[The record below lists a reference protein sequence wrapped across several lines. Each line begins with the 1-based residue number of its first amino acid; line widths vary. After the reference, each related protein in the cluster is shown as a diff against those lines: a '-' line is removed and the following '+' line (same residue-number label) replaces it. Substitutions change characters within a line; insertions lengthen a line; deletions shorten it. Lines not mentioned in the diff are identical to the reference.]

1 MITPVNQRTRIGP
14 QPKDY
19 NKGPGPR
26 KMKKSTSPPQR
37 IPWEPLFHELKK
49 RGLLPAP
56 RAPKESTEA
65 GTCQYHPGAR
75 DHNLQGC
82 EEFKKEVAGLIT
94 KGLIRRRGEQPERD
108 CMTIDQ
114 LRLSPYEKTNFQ
126 ARMERIEEDF
136 EKFLVIRYATK
147 EKVVPQTA
155 SVSAVQSSEKV
166 PSVVIQVPQPFPYQD
181 SKRIPWNYGMKVIS
195 TRESKPKTKEEVVG
209 NLTSGLGGIT
219 RSGRCYTPEELEKRR
234 KEAGKAVE
242 DPTKTKATEEEA
254 ADFLR
259 IIKSSEYSIVKQL
272 SKMPSHIS
280 VLSLLLASES
290 HRKALLKVLN
300 EAYVPEDIT
309 GPSFENMVT
318 SILVTNQLTFSDDE
332 LPPEGRGHTKAL
344 YISVKTNDRIVSRVL
359 IDNGSALNVC
369 PLSTLEK
376 LDIDPTRVRVNSMVV
391 RAFDGTRR
399 EVLGEIDLP
408 VEIGPQVYDINFQ
421 VLRIDSP
428 YNLLLGRPW
437 LHTAGAVPS
446 SLHQKMKLI
455 IGNQLVTILAEEPI
469 SIYNDGEIPYI
480 DGCAPEEASFHS
492 FEFVTVIHRVA
503 AVEPR
508 LSKAGIMVAKEFVKA
523 GFQPGQGLGYANQ
536 GRTTI
541 VTLEGNKD
549 RYGLGY
555 TPTRRDRQMAYEAR
569 RQRAAAKLKGEKWP
583 ERKMAIPHIRATF
596 PASAMFQVDEDDV
609 DELALLF
616 TEDLNVN
623 AITTE
628 GDSAACTVHADQ
640 HEEIDLEDFLDEE
653 NLKGYRIDEE
663 TLDEDTWEDDNLPD
677 LLSHLMVPRG
687 LDTLEFEIF
696 CEHGDPESHLQKYRE
711 KMALHTNNEFLM
723 ISTFH
728 ESLPECAVTWFYQLK
743 NLACWGDL
751 ARAFLDRYR
760 HNIKAPPPNLITTA
774 VAEEEYAGPMVEGL
788 SIHTI
793 TGEED
798 STTTPPT
805 RHCQQGEEVKT
816 WTCVPLLQRVSSSN
830 EITRKTSN
838 DPHVSK
844 IDNKTDCSLDNIDN
858 SDEEIELPSDILEAL
873 ERQDEGSKPNIEE
886 LEIVNLANEGEE
898 PREVKI
904 GTRCAAE
911 QKEALIA
918 LLREFHE
925 IFAWS
930 YQDMPGLDTDIVVHK
945 IPLKPECKPVKQ
957 ALRRMKPEVILKI
970 KEEVEKQLKAGFLS
984 TVTYSDW
991 VANIVPVPKKDGKVR
1006 MCVDYRDL
1014 NRASPKDNFPL
1025 PHIDTLVDNTATNV
1039 VFSFMDGFSG
1049 YNQIKMAEEDKSKT
1063 AFITH
1068 WGTFVYDVMPFGLK
1082 NAGATYQRAMVTLFH
1097 DMIHHEI
1104 ERLKKYQLRLN
1115 PNKCAFGVT
1124 SGKLLGFIVSG
1135 RGIEIDPAKV
1145 QAIRS
1150 MPAPKTEK
1158 EIRSF
1163 LGRINYV
1170 ARFIAQLTA
1179 TCEPLF
1185 KLLRKDVKIK
1195 WTEDCQKA
1203 FDKIKEYLLN
1213 PPILVPP
1220 TPGRPLILYLTVQEA
1235 SMGCMLG
1242 QQDETGKKE
1251 QAIYYLSKKFTEPET
1266 RYLLVEKT
1274 CCALAWASK
1283 KLRQYMLY
1291 YTTWLVSRMDP
1302 IKYIFEKPAL
1312 TGKIARWQVL
1322 LSEFDI
1328 LFVARKAIKGQA
1340 IADYLADY
1348 PSEQLELMDSEF
1360 PDEDVMT
1367 VDEDNHG
1374 RWKLY
1379 FDGAANA
1386 VGSGIGA
1393 VLHASSAC
1401 KQLWN
1406 SVLTNWK
1413 VFGDSLLIVSQTNG
1427 EWQARDPKLIPYQR
1441 YISRLI
1447 PKFKYVTFT
1456 YTPRVHN
1463 HFADALATLASLI
1476 KLVEGDD
1483 VRPLRIETR
1492 DIPAYCVCI
1501 EECMNVEAEIDDEP
1515 WYYDIKRF
1523 IQNREYPPRAT
1534 ENEKKYVRRMA
1545 FQFFLSG
1552 EILYKRTH
1560 DATLLRCVD
1569 AEEANR
1575 LIQEMHAGLMGAH
1588 ANGPFLARKIMRA
1601 GYYWLTMERD
1611 CIRHVQ
1617 TCHKCQM
1624 YQNSKNAPPQ
1634 YLHTMASPWPFSA
1647 WGMDVIGAITPKASN
1662 GHEFILVAI
1671 DYFTKWVEACSFK
1684 NVTQVAVTRFV
1695 KNNIICRYGM
1705 PEMLITDNASNL
1717 NNRMMDQL
1725 CQQFKIQ
1732 HHNSAPYRPKMN
1744 GAVEAANKNVKKIL
1758 SKMTE
1763 TYKDW
1768 HEHLPYA
1775 LLCAYRT
1782 ERHFTRGGSK
1792 ELTTRRLDLALSKP
1806 GDLVLKKRNMALSD
1820 PRGKFA
1826 PSYEGPYVVKKAFS
1840 GGAIILADMDGE
1852 EFRSPINSDSKAR
1865 EATKIRKD
1873 VALGWK
1879 LPRGYGE
1886 NLGRGAIG
1894 KSNVE
1899 SWTWRLSAESPQGSG
1914 KGRIPLIMLL
1924 PDGTSSGTQ
1933 RIHHLVNLVERSD
1946 HRETLLIEPR
1956 SIGLKS
1962 IMHQIQLGLQNPVV
1976 TLENADLNPHDPHGS
1991 TRRRES
1997 LLTRI

>member
-1 MITPVNQRTRIGP
+1 
-14 QPKDY
+14 
-19 NKGPGPR
+19 
-26 KMKKSTSPPQR
+26 
-37 IPWEPLFHELKK
+37 
-49 RGLLPAP
+49 
-56 RAPKESTEA
+56 
-65 GTCQYHPGAR
+65 
-75 DHNLQGC
+75 
-82 EEFKKEVAGLIT
+82 
-94 KGLIRRRGEQPERD
+94 
-108 CMTIDQ
+108 
-114 LRLSPYEKTNFQ
+114 
-126 ARMERIEEDF
+126 
-136 EKFLVIRYATK
+136 
-147 EKVVPQTA
+147 
-155 SVSAVQSSEKV
+155 
-166 PSVVIQVPQPFPYQD
+166 
-181 SKRIPWNYGMKVIS
+181 
-195 TRESKPKTKEEVVG
+195 
-209 NLTSGLGGIT
+209 
-219 RSGRCYTPEELEKRR
+219 
-234 KEAGKAVE
+234 
-242 DPTKTKATEEEA
+242 
-254 ADFLR
+254 
-259 IIKSSEYSIVKQL
+259 
-272 SKMPSHIS
+272 
-280 VLSLLLASES
+280 
-290 HRKALLKVLN
+290 
-300 EAYVPEDIT
+300 
-309 GPSFENMVT
+309 
-318 SILVTNQLTFSDDE
+318 
-332 LPPEGRGHTKAL
+332 
-344 YISVKTNDRIVSRVL
+344 
-359 IDNGSALNVC
+359 
-369 PLSTLEK
+369 
-376 LDIDPTRVRVNSMVV
+376 
-391 RAFDGTRR
+391 
-399 EVLGEIDLP
+399 
-408 VEIGPQVYDINFQ
+408 
-421 VLRIDSP
+421 
-428 YNLLLGRPW
+428 
-437 LHTAGAVPS
+437 
-446 SLHQKMKLI
+446 MKLI

-549 RYGLGY
+549 S
-555 TPTRRDRQMAYEAR
+555 
-569 RQRAAAKLKGEKWP
+569 KLKGEKWP
-583 ERKMAIPHIRATF
+583 ERKMAIPHIRTTF
-596 PASAMFQVDEDDV
+596 PASAMFQVDEGDV

-628 GDSAACTVHADQ
+628 GDSAAFPVHADQ

-663 TLDEDTWEDDNLPD
+663 TLDEDTWEDDDLPD
-677 LLSHLMVPRG
+677 LLPHLMVPRG

-696 CEHGDPESHLQKYRE
+696 CEHGDPESHLRKYRE

-751 ARAFLDRYR
+751 AKAFLDRYR
-760 HNIKAPPPNLITTA
+760 HNIKAPPPSIITTTT
-774 VAEEEYAGPMVEGL
+774 AEEEDAGPMVEGL

-793 TGEED
+793 AGEED

-858 SDEEIELPSDILEAL
+858 SDEEIELPNDILEAL

-886 LEIVNLANEGEE
+886 LEIVNLAERGPRHRHSGPQDSAEARMQAREASTATDEARSHFEDQGRGGKAIEGRFPKHSNLFGLGSQYSPGAEE
-898 PREVKI
+898 R
-904 GTRCAAE
+904 T
-911 QKEALIA
+911 
-918 LLREFHE
+918 
-925 IFAWS
+925 
-930 YQDMPGLDTDIVVHK
+930 
-945 IPLKPECKPVKQ
+945 
-957 ALRRMKPEVILKI
+957 
-970 KEEVEKQLKAGFLS
+970 EKS
-984 TVTYSDW
+984 ES
-991 VANIVPVPKKDGKVR
+991 
-1006 MCVDYRDL
+1006 
-1014 NRASPKDNFPL
+1014 
-1025 PHIDTLVDNTATNV
+1025 TNV

-1063 AFITH
+1063 AFVTH

-1082 NAGATYQRAMVTLFH
+1082 NAGATYQRAMSRTAQDHLTDLRKLFQ
-1097 DMIHHEI
+1097 
-1104 ERLKKYQLRLN
+1104 RLKKYQLRLN

-1135 RGIEIDPAKV
+1135 RGIEIDPAK
-1145 QAIRS
+1145 
-1150 MPAPKTEK
+1150 
-1158 EIRSF
+1158 
-1163 LGRINYV
+1163 
-1170 ARFIAQLTA
+1170 LTA

-1291 YTTWLVSRMDP
+1291 YTTWLVSRNGPD
-1302 IKYIFEKPAL
+1302 
-1312 TGKIARWQVL
+1312 Q
-1322 LSEFDI
+1322 
-1328 LFVARKAIKGQA
+1328 AIKGQA

-1367 VDEDNHG
+1367 VEEDNQG

-1393 VLHASSAC
+1393 VLVSPKGQQTPIAVKLGFDCTNNMTELTENGRPGIPSS
-1401 KQLWN
+1401 
-1406 SVLTNWK
+1406 SH
-1413 VFGDSLLIVSQTNG
+1413 I
-1427 EWQARDPKLIPYQR
+1427 QR
-1441 YISRLI
+1441 YISRLV

-1456 YTPRVHN
+1456 YTPRAHN

-1501 EECMNVEAEIDDEP
+1501 EECMNVEAEIDEQALVLR
-1515 WYYDIKRF
+1515 Y
-1523 IQNREYPPRAT
+1523 QALHPRQRVSIHGRT
-1534 ENEKKYVRRMA
+1534 ENEKKYIRRMA

-1575 LIQEMHAGLMGAH
+1575 IDPRDARGIDGSPCQRTLPGPEDHESWLLLVDNGEGLH
-1588 ANGPFLARKIMRA
+1588 
-1601 GYYWLTMERD
+1601 
-1611 CIRHVQ
+1611 Q
-1617 TCHKCQM
+1617 T
-1624 YQNSKNAPPQ
+1624 S
-1634 YLHTMASPWPFSA
+1634 

-1671 DYFTKWVEACSFK
+1671 DYFTKWVDYFTKWVEACSFK

-1744 GAVEAANKNVKKIL
+1744 GAVEAANKNANKNVKKIL

-1775 LLCAYRT
+1775 LCAYRT
-1782 ERHFTRGGSK
+1782 SVRTSVGATPYSLVYGMEAVLPVEVEIPSLRILSQTQLEEAEWAQARYEQLNFIDEKRLAALCHGQLYQRRIERAYNKKARPRTFQ
-1792 ELTTRRLDLALSKP
+1792 P

-1852 EFRSPINSDSKAR
+1852 EFRSPINSDSVIKYH
-1865 EATKIRKD
+1865 
-1873 VALGWK
+1873 V
-1879 LPRGYGE
+1879 
-1886 NLGRGAIG
+1886 
-1894 KSNVE
+1894 
-1899 SWTWRLSAESPQGSG
+1899 
-1914 KGRIPLIMLL
+1914 
-1924 PDGTSSGTQ
+1924 
-1933 RIHHLVNLVERSD
+1933 
-1946 HRETLLIEPR
+1946 
-1956 SIGLKS
+1956 
-1962 IMHQIQLGLQNPVV
+1962 
-1976 TLENADLNPHDPHGS
+1976 
-1991 TRRRES
+1991 
-1997 LLTRI
+1997 

>member
-1 MITPVNQRTRIGP
+1 MAEEASKLRGLEARVAALETKFNFLLQFIRRWTEREEEKKKATISKRQKEIYPALSLSKAAQTLPTPRRPAFHIPRPSRTEPRQVPATANPSPTTICLADQEEDDYARQPEDAYRATAQRLQQRPDLIEGVINTIGAEKDEEVDIT
-14 QPKDY
+14 
-19 NKGPGPR
+19 
-26 KMKKSTSPPQR
+26 STR

-136 EKFLVIRYATK
+136 EKFS
-147 EKVVPQTA
+147 

-181 SKRIPWNYGMKVIS
+181 SKKIPWNYGMKKRQVLHS
-195 TRESKPKTKEEVVG
+195 GRAREKEE
-209 NLTSGLGGIT
+209 
-219 RSGRCYTPEELEKRR
+219 RSGKGSGGSR
-234 KEAGKAVE
+234 
-242 DPTKTKATEEEA
+242 TKTKAAEEEA

-344 YISVKTNDRIVSRVL
+344 YISVKTNDRVVSRVL

-455 IGNQLVTILAEEPI
+455 IGNQLIVQSWDHGSQGIRQGGVSAWARFRL
-469 SIYNDGEIPYI
+469 
-480 DGCAPEEASFHS
+480 C
-492 FEFVTVIHRVA
+492 
-503 AVEPR
+503 EPR
-508 LSKAGIMVAKEFVKA
+508 KNHNCDPGGKQRQGMDWGIPRPEGIVRWPMKPGGKELQRSSKERN
-523 GFQPGQGLGYANQ
+523 GL
-536 GRTTI
+536 
-541 VTLEGNKD
+541 K
-549 RYGLGY
+549 
-555 TPTRRDRQMAYEAR
+555 RRI
-569 RQRAAAKLKGEKWP
+569 
-583 ERKMAIPHIRATF
+583 AIPHIRTTF
-596 PASAMFQVDEDDV
+596 PASAMFQVDEGDV

-628 GDSAACTVHADQ
+628 GDSAAFPVHADQ

-663 TLDEDTWEDDNLPD
+663 TLDEDTWEDDDLPD
-677 LLSHLMVPRG
+677 LLPHLMVPRG

-696 CEHGDPESHLQKYRE
+696 CEHGDPESHLRKYRE

-751 ARAFLDRYR
+751 AKAFLDRYR

-774 VAEEEYAGPMVEGL
+774 VAEEEDAGPMVEGL

-793 TGEED
+793 HRRRRI
-798 STTTPPT
+798 PPPHHRPAT
-805 RHCQQGEEVKT
+805 ANREKKSRRGLAYHCYS
-816 WTCVPLLQRVSSSN
+816 VSQ
-830 EITRKTSN
+830 
-838 DPHVSK
+838 VAMSK
-844 IDNKTDCSLDNIDN
+844 RL
-858 SDEEIELPSDILEAL
+858 
-873 ERQDEGSKPNIEE
+873 
-886 LEIVNLANEGEE
+886 NEGEE

-945 IPLKPECKPVKQ
+945 IPLKPECKPVKASTATDEARSHFEDQ
-957 ALRRMKPEVILKI
+957 GRGGKAIEGRFPKHSNLFGLGSQYSPGA
-970 KEEVEKQLKAGFLS
+970 EEGRK
-984 TVTYSDW
+984 T
-991 VANIVPVPKKDGKVR
+991 
-1006 MCVDYRDL
+1006 
-1014 NRASPKDNFPL
+1014 
-1025 PHIDTLVDNTATNV
+1025 TNV

-1063 AFITH
+1063 AFVTH

-1104 ERLKKYQLRLN
+1104 EVYVDDMIAKSRTAQDHLTDLRKLFQRLKKYQLRLN

-1135 RGIEIDPAKV
+1135 RGIEIDPAK
-1145 QAIRS
+1145 
-1150 MPAPKTEK
+1150 
-1158 EIRSF
+1158 
-1163 LGRINYV
+1163 
-1170 ARFIAQLTA
+1170 LTA

-1312 TGKIARWQVL
+1312 TGKIARWQ
-1322 LSEFDI
+1322 I
-1328 LFVARKAIKGQA
+1328 TR
-1340 IADYLADY
+1340 
-1348 PSEQLELMDSEF
+1348 PEQLELMDSEF
-1360 PDEDVMT
+1360 PDEDVMI
-1367 VDEDNHG
+1367 VEEDNQG

-1393 VLHASSAC
+1393 VLVSPKGQQTPIAVKLGFDCTNNMTEYEAC
-1401 KQLWN
+1401 IVGLQAALEFGAYE
-1406 SVLTNWK
+1406 LE

-1456 YTPRVHN
+1456 YTPRAHN

-1501 EECMNVEAEIDDEP
+1501 EECMNVEAEIDDKP
-1515 WYYDIKRF
+1515 C
-1523 IQNREYPPRAT
+1523 
-1534 ENEKKYVRRMA
+1534 
-1545 FQFFLSG
+1545 FFLSG

-1647 WGMDVIGAITPKASN
+1647 WGMDVIRGMFLQECHSSRGHPVCEEQHHLPLRNARNAHHRQCFQPKQPHDGSAMP
-1662 GHEFILVAI
+1662 
-1671 DYFTKWVEACSFK
+1671 
-1684 NVTQVAVTRFV
+1684 AVQD
-1695 KNNIICRYGM
+1695 
-1705 PEMLITDNASNL
+1705 PAP
-1717 NNRMMDQL
+1717 QL
-1725 CQQFKIQ
+1725 CSIPPEDERSRRSCQQ
-1732 HHNSAPYRPKMN
+1732 
-1744 GAVEAANKNVKKIL
+1744 
-1758 SKMTE
+1758 
-1763 TYKDW
+1763 
-1768 HEHLPYA
+1768 
-1775 LLCAYRT
+1775 
-1782 ERHFTRGGSK
+1782 EREEDS
-1792 ELTTRRLDLALSKP
+1792 EQDD
-1806 GDLVLKKRNMALSD
+1806 GDL
-1820 PRGKFA
+1820 
-1826 PSYEGPYVVKKAFS
+1826 
-1840 GGAIILADMDGE
+1840 
-1852 EFRSPINSDSKAR
+1852 
-1865 EATKIRKD
+1865 
-1873 VALGWK
+1873 
-1879 LPRGYGE
+1879 
-1886 NLGRGAIG
+1886 
-1894 KSNVE
+1894 
-1899 SWTWRLSAESPQGSG
+1899 
-1914 KGRIPLIMLL
+1914 
-1924 PDGTSSGTQ
+1924 
-1933 RIHHLVNLVERSD
+1933 
-1946 HRETLLIEPR
+1946 
-1956 SIGLKS
+1956 
-1962 IMHQIQLGLQNPVV
+1962 
-1976 TLENADLNPHDPHGS
+1976 
-1991 TRRRES
+1991 
-1997 LLTRI
+1997 

>member
-1 MITPVNQRTRIGP
+1 MAEEASKLRGLEARVAALETKFNFLLQFIRRWTEREEEKKKATISKRQKEIYPALSLSKAAQTLPTPRRPAFHIPRPSRTEPRQFQPLPIPVLQLYALLIKKKMITPVNQRTRIGP

-19 NKGPGPR
+19 NKDLTCEYHQGEVGHTVENCR
-26 KMKKSTSPPQR
+26 VLRHRIQDLLDQGVLKFRIEGVINTIGAEKDEEVDITSTR

-136 EKFLVIRYATK
+136 EKFLVIRYVTK
-147 EKVVPQTA
+147 EKVVLQTA

-181 SKRIPWNYGMKVIS
+181 SKKIPWNYGMKVIS
-195 TRESKPKTKEEVVG
+195 TRESQPKTKEEVVG

-242 DPTKTKATEEEA
+242 DPTKTKAAEEEA

-344 YISVKTNDRIVSRVL
+344 YISVKTNDRVVSRVL

-508 LSKAGIMVAKEFVKA
+508 LSKAGIMVAKEFVQGGVSAWARFRLCEPRKNHNCD
-523 GFQPGQGLGYANQ
+523 PGGKQRQGMDWGIPRPE
-536 GRTTI
+536 GI
-541 VTLEGNKD
+541 VRWPMKPGGKELQRSSKERN
-549 RYGLGY
+549 GLK
-555 TPTRRDRQMAYEAR
+555 RRI
-569 RQRAAAKLKGEKWP
+569 
-583 ERKMAIPHIRATF
+583 AIPHIRTTF
-596 PASAMFQVDEDDV
+596 PASAMFQVDEGDV

-628 GDSAACTVHADQ
+628 GDSAAFPVHADQ

-663 TLDEDTWEDDNLPD
+663 TLDEDTWEDDDLPD
-677 LLSHLMVPRG
+677 LLPHLMVPRG
-687 LDTLEFEIF
+687 LDTLELEIF
-696 CEHGDPESHLQKYRE
+696 CEHGDPESHLRKYRE

-751 ARAFLDRYR
+751 AKAFLDRYR
-760 HNIKAPPPNLITTA
+760 HNIKAPPPPTIITTA
-774 VAEEEYAGPMVEGL
+774 VAEEEDAGPMVEGL

-793 TGEED
+793 TEEED

-805 RHCQQGEEVKT
+805 RHCQQGEGSQDIIPTKK
-816 WTCVPLLQRVSSSN
+816 SN
-830 EITRKTSN
+830 YQ
-838 DPHVSK
+838 
-844 IDNKTDCSLDNIDN
+844 
-858 SDEEIELPSDILEAL
+858 SDILEAL

-945 IPLKPECKPVKQ
+945 IPLKPECKPVK
-957 ALRRMKPEVILKI
+957 
-970 KEEVEKQLKAGFLS
+970 
-984 TVTYSDW
+984 
-991 VANIVPVPKKDGKVR
+991 
-1006 MCVDYRDL
+1006 
-1014 NRASPKDNFPL
+1014 AS
-1025 PHIDTLVDNTATNV
+1025 TATDEARSH
-1039 VFSFMDGFSG
+1039 F
-1049 YNQIKMAEEDKSKT
+1049 EDQGRGGKAIEGRTPEPLISEP
-1063 AFITH
+1063 
-1068 WGTFVYDVMPFGLK
+1068 WSP
-1082 NAGATYQRAMVTLFH
+1082 LFH

-1104 ERLKKYQLRLN
+1104 EVYVDDMIAKSRTAQDHLTDLRKLFQRLKKYQLRLN

-1163 LGRINYV
+1163 LGRINYI

-1312 TGKIARWQVL
+1312 TGKIARWQ
-1322 LSEFDI
+1322 I
-1328 LFVARKAIKGQA
+1328 TR
-1340 IADYLADY
+1340 
-1348 PSEQLELMDSEF
+1348 PEQLELMDSEF
-1360 PDEDVMT
+1360 PDEDVMI
-1367 VDEDNHG
+1367 VEEDNQG

-1393 VLHASSAC
+1393 VLVSPKGQQTPIAVKLGFDCTNNMTEYEAC
-1401 KQLWN
+1401 IVGLQAALEFGAYE
-1406 SVLTNWK
+1406 LE

-1456 YTPRVHN
+1456 YTPRAHN

-1501 EECMNVEAEIDDEP
+1501 EECMNVEAEIDDKP

-1523 IQNREYPPRAT
+1523 IQDREYPSRAT
-1534 ENEKKYVRRMA
+1534 ENEKKYIRRMA
-1545 FQFFLSG
+1545 FQFFL
-1552 EILYKRTH
+1552 
-1560 DATLLRCVD
+1560 
-1569 AEEANR
+1569 
-1575 LIQEMHAGLMGAH
+1575 
-1588 ANGPFLARKIMRA
+1588 
-1601 GYYWLTMERD
+1601 ERRD
-1611 CIRHVQ
+1611 SVQ
-1617 TCHKCQM
+1617 TELM
-1624 YQNSKNAPPQ
+1624 TPP
-1634 YLHTMASPWPFSA
+1634 SC
-1647 WGMDVIGAITPKASN
+1647 DASN

-1775 LLCAYRT
+1775 LCAYRT
-1782 ERHFTRGGSK
+1782 SVRTSVGATPYSLVYGMEAVLPVEVEIPSLRILSQTQLEEAEWAQARYEQLNFIDEKRLAALCHGQLYQRRIERAYNKKARPRTFQ
-1792 ELTTRRLDLALSKP
+1792 P

-1840 GGAIILADMDGE
+1840 GGAIILWLIWMAKSSG
-1852 EFRSPINSDSKAR
+1852 SPINSDSVIKYH
-1865 EATKIRKD
+1865 
-1873 VALGWK
+1873 V
-1879 LPRGYGE
+1879 
-1886 NLGRGAIG
+1886 
-1894 KSNVE
+1894 
-1899 SWTWRLSAESPQGSG
+1899 
-1914 KGRIPLIMLL
+1914 
-1924 PDGTSSGTQ
+1924 
-1933 RIHHLVNLVERSD
+1933 
-1946 HRETLLIEPR
+1946 
-1956 SIGLKS
+1956 
-1962 IMHQIQLGLQNPVV
+1962 
-1976 TLENADLNPHDPHGS
+1976 
-1991 TRRRES
+1991 
-1997 LLTRI
+1997 

>member
-1 MITPVNQRTRIGP
+1 MSGPDPV
-14 QPKDY
+14 
-19 NKGPGPR
+19 
-26 KMKKSTSPPQR
+26 
-37 IPWEPLFHELKK
+37 
-49 RGLLPAP
+49 
-56 RAPKESTEA
+56 
-65 GTCQYHPGAR
+65 
-75 DHNLQGC
+75 
-82 EEFKKEVAGLIT
+82 
-94 KGLIRRRGEQPERD
+94 
-108 CMTIDQ
+108 
-114 LRLSPYEKTNFQ
+114 
-126 ARMERIEEDF
+126 
-136 EKFLVIRYATK
+136 VIRYVTK
-147 EKVVPQTA
+147 EKVVLQTA

-181 SKRIPWNYGMKVIS
+181 SKKIPWNYGMKVIS
-195 TRESKPKTKEEVVG
+195 TRESQPKTKEEVVG

-242 DPTKTKATEEEA
+242 DPTKTKAAEEEA

-344 YISVKTNDRIVSRVL
+344 YISVKTNDRVVSRVL

-508 LSKAGIMVAKEFVKA
+508 LSKAGIMVAKEFV
-523 GFQPGQGLGYANQ
+523 QGGVSAWA
-536 GRTTI
+536 
-541 VTLEGNKD
+541 
-549 RYGLGY
+549 
-555 TPTRRDRQMAYEAR
+555 RRDRQMAYEAR

-583 ERKMAIPHIRATF
+583 ERRIAIPHIRTTF
-596 PASAMFQVDEDDV
+596 PASAMFQVDEGDV

-616 TEDLNVN
+616 TEDLN
-623 AITTE
+623 ILKT
-628 GDSAACTVHADQ
+628 
-640 HEEIDLEDFLDEE
+640 FLDEE

-663 TLDEDTWEDDNLPD
+663 TLDEDTWEDDDLPD
-677 LLSHLMVPRG
+677 LLPHLMVPRG
-687 LDTLEFEIF
+687 LDTLELEIF
-696 CEHGDPESHLQKYRE
+696 CEHGDPESHLRKYRE

-751 ARAFLDRYR
+751 AKAFLDRYR

-774 VAEEEYAGPMVEGL
+774 VAEEEDAGPMVEGL

-793 TGEED
+793 AGEED

-805 RHCQQGEEVKT
+805 RHCQQGEGSQDIIPTKK
-816 WTCVPLLQRVSSSN
+816 SN
-830 EITRKTSN
+830 YQ
-838 DPHVSK
+838 
-844 IDNKTDCSLDNIDN
+844 
-858 SDEEIELPSDILEAL
+858 SDILEAL

-970 KEEVEKQLKAGFLS
+970 KEEGGKAIEGRFPKHSNLFGLGS
-984 TVTYSDW
+984 QYSPG
-991 VANIVPVPKKDGKVR
+991 AEEGRK
-1006 MCVDYRDL
+1006 
-1014 NRASPKDNFPL
+1014 
-1025 PHIDTLVDNTATNV
+1025 TTNV

-1063 AFITH
+1063 AFVTH

-1104 ERLKKYQLRLN
+1104 EVYVDDMIAKSRTAQDHLTDLRKLFQRLKKYQLRLN

-1135 RGIEIDPAKV
+1135 RGIEIDPAK
-1145 QAIRS
+1145 
-1150 MPAPKTEK
+1150 
-1158 EIRSF
+1158 
-1163 LGRINYV
+1163 
-1170 ARFIAQLTA
+1170 LTA

-1251 QAIYYLSKKFTEPET
+1251 QAIYYLSKKFTEAGDP
-1266 RYLLVEKT
+1266 LL
-1274 CCALAWASK
+1274 
-1283 KLRQYMLY
+1283 
-1291 YTTWLVSRMDP
+1291 
-1302 IKYIFEKPAL
+1302 
-1312 TGKIARWQVL
+1312 
-1322 LSEFDI
+1322 
-1328 LFVARKAIKGQA
+1328 AIKGQA

-1360 PDEDVMT
+1360 PDEDVMI
-1367 VDEDNHG
+1367 VEEDNQG

-1393 VLHASSAC
+1393 VLVSPKGQQTPIAV
-1401 KQLWN
+1401 KLG
-1406 SVLTNWK
+1406 LTE
-1413 VFGDSLLIVSQTNG
+1413 NG
-1427 EWQARDPKLIPYQR
+1427 KPRDPKLIPYQR

-1456 YTPRVHN
+1456 YTPRAHN

-1501 EECMNVEAEIDDEP
+1501 EECMNVEAEIDDKP

-1523 IQNREYPPRAT
+1523 IQDREYPSRAT
-1534 ENEKKYVRRMA
+1534 ENEKKYIRRMA
-1545 FQFFLSG
+1545 FQFFLERRDSVQT
-1552 EILYKRTH
+1552 E
-1560 DATLLRCVD
+1560 
-1569 AEEANR
+1569 
-1575 LIQEMHAGLMGAH
+1575 LMT
-1588 ANGPFLARKIMRA
+1588 PPSC
-1601 GYYWLTMERD
+1601 D
-1611 CIRHVQ
+1611 VHVQ

-1647 WGMDVIGAITPKASN
+1647 WGMDVIRTTSSAG
-1662 GHEFILVAI
+1662 
-1671 DYFTKWVEACSFK
+1671 
-1684 NVTQVAVTRFV
+1684 
-1695 KNNIICRYGM
+1695 YGM

-1775 LLCAYRT
+1775 LCAYRT
-1782 ERHFTRGGSK
+1782 SVRTSVGATPYSLVYGMEAVLPVEVEIPSLRI
-1792 ELTTRRLDLALSKP
+1792 LSQTQLEEAEWAQARAYNKKARPRTFQP

-1852 EFRSPINSDSKAR
+1852 EFRSPINSDSVIKYH
-1865 EATKIRKD
+1865 
-1873 VALGWK
+1873 V
-1879 LPRGYGE
+1879 
-1886 NLGRGAIG
+1886 
-1894 KSNVE
+1894 
-1899 SWTWRLSAESPQGSG
+1899 
-1914 KGRIPLIMLL
+1914 
-1924 PDGTSSGTQ
+1924 
-1933 RIHHLVNLVERSD
+1933 
-1946 HRETLLIEPR
+1946 
-1956 SIGLKS
+1956 
-1962 IMHQIQLGLQNPVV
+1962 
-1976 TLENADLNPHDPHGS
+1976 
-1991 TRRRES
+1991 
-1997 LLTRI
+1997 

>member
-1 MITPVNQRTRIGP
+1 MAEEASKLRGLEARVAALETKFNFLLQFMPQTLPTPRRPAFHIPRPSRTEPRQFQPLPIPVLQLYALLIKKKMITPVNQRTRIGP

-19 NKGPGPR
+19 NKDLTCEYHQGEVGHTVENCR
-26 KMKKSTSPPQR
+26 VLRHRIQDLLDQGVLKFRIEGVINTIGAEKDEEVDITSTK

-82 EEFKKEVAGLIT
+82 EEFKKE
-94 KGLIRRRGEQPERD
+94 
-108 CMTIDQ
+108 

-136 EKFLVIRYATK
+136 EKFCERKKEELGKLTPATPLEMSGPDPVVIRYVTK
-147 EKVVPQTA
+147 EKVVLQTA

-181 SKRIPWNYGMKVIS
+181 SKKIPWNYGMKVIS
-195 TRESKPKTKEEVVG
+195 TRESQPKTKEEVVG

-242 DPTKTKATEEEA
+242 DPTKTKAAGGRGRRFPPNHQE
-254 ADFLR
+254 
-259 IIKSSEYSIVKQL
+259 
-272 SKMPSHIS
+272 
-280 VLSLLLASES
+280 
-290 HRKALLKVLN
+290 KALLKVLN

-344 YISVKTNDRIVSRVL
+344 YISVKTNDRVVSRVL

-583 ERKMAIPHIRATF
+583 ERRIAIPHIRTTF
-596 PASAMFQVDEDDV
+596 PASAMFQVDEGDV

-628 GDSAACTVHADQ
+628 GDSAAFPVHADQ

-663 TLDEDTWEDDNLPD
+663 TLDEDTWEDDDLPD
-677 LLSHLMVPRG
+677 LLPHLMVPRG

-696 CEHGDPESHLQKYRE
+696 CEHGDPESHLRKYRE

-751 ARAFLDRYR
+751 AKAFLDRYR
-760 HNIKAPPPNLITTA
+760 HNIKAPPPNLITTTST
-774 VAEEEYAGPMVEGL
+774 EEEDAGPMVE
-788 SIHTI
+788 
-793 TGEED
+793 
-798 STTTPPT
+798 
-805 RHCQQGEEVKT
+805 
-816 WTCVPLLQRVSSSN
+816 
-830 EITRKTSN
+830 
-838 DPHVSK
+838 
-844 IDNKTDCSLDNIDN
+844 DN

-945 IPLKPECKPVKQ
+945 IPAESQNASPSKQ

-1063 AFITH
+1063 AFVTH

-1104 ERLKKYQLRLN
+1104 EVYVDDMIAKSRTAQDHLTDLRKLFQRLKKYQLRLN

-1135 RGIEIDPAKV
+1135 RGIEIDPAK
-1145 QAIRS
+1145 
-1150 MPAPKTEK
+1150 
-1158 EIRSF
+1158 
-1163 LGRINYV
+1163 
-1170 ARFIAQLTA
+1170 LTA

-1302 IKYIFEKPAL
+1302 N
-1312 TGKIARWQVL
+1312 Q
-1322 LSEFDI
+1322 
-1328 LFVARKAIKGQA
+1328 AIKGQA

-1367 VDEDNHG
+1367 VEEDNQG

-1393 VLHASSAC
+1393 VLVSPKGQQTPIAVKLGFDCTNNMTEYEAC
-1401 KQLWN
+1401 I
-1406 SVLTNWK
+1406 V
-1413 VFGDSLLIVSQTNG
+1413 VSQTNG
-1427 EWQARDPKLIPYQR
+1427 EWQGSGIPSSSRIQR

-1456 YTPRVHN
+1456 YTPRAHN

-1476 KLVEGDD
+1476 KLAEGDD

-1501 EECMNVEAEIDDEP
+1501 EECMNVEAEIDDKP

-1523 IQNREYPPRAT
+1523 IQDREYPSRAT
-1534 ENEKKYVRRMA
+1534 ENEKK
-1545 FQFFLSG
+1545 
-1552 EILYKRTH
+1552 
-1560 DATLLRCVD
+1560 
-1569 AEEANR
+1569 
-1575 LIQEMHAGLMGAH
+1575 
-1588 ANGPFLARKIMRA
+1588 
-1601 GYYWLTMERD
+1601 
-1611 CIRHVQ
+1611 HVQ

-1671 DYFTKWVEACSFK
+1671 DYFTKNAHHRQCFQPKQPHDGPVMP
-1684 NVTQVAVTRFV
+1684 AVQD
-1695 KNNIICRYGM
+1695 
-1705 PEMLITDNASNL
+1705 PAP
-1717 NNRMMDQL
+1717 QL
-1725 CQQFKIQ
+1725 CSIP
-1732 HHNSAPYRPKMN
+1732 SRKMN

-1775 LLCAYRT
+1775 LCAYRT
-1782 ERHFTRGGSK
+1782 SVRTSVGATPYSLLEEAEWAQARYEQLNFIDEKRLAALCHGQLYQRRIERAYNKKARPRTFQ
-1792 ELTTRRLDLALSKP
+1792 P

-1820 PRGKFA
+1820 PRGK
-1826 PSYEGPYVVKKAFS
+1826 VRT
-1840 GGAIILADMDGE
+1840 II
-1852 EFRSPINSDSKAR
+1852 
-1865 EATKIRKD
+1865 
-1873 VALGWK
+1873 
-1879 LPRGYGE
+1879 
-1886 NLGRGAIG
+1886 
-1894 KSNVE
+1894 
-1899 SWTWRLSAESPQGSG
+1899 
-1914 KGRIPLIMLL
+1914 
-1924 PDGTSSGTQ
+1924 
-1933 RIHHLVNLVERSD
+1933 
-1946 HRETLLIEPR
+1946 
-1956 SIGLKS
+1956 
-1962 IMHQIQLGLQNPVV
+1962 
-1976 TLENADLNPHDPHGS
+1976 
-1991 TRRRES
+1991 
-1997 LLTRI
+1997 

>member
-1 MITPVNQRTRIGP
+1 MEHENPPFSLHTRGDRGGRASASPVIQYPFDFLREDETGMIIGPFRKQNSKLCHTMLHIVSYSVENLPVRALVIFAFAIKWREKQVDPDLASKKSGWSLLERKFDELLSFVQLIAKRNTEDENQRKEDDKDTNEGEPEGHSNTNVTPPRPPTPPKPEGKDSQLDSKIDSLEEKIRLIQGLNSFGNTDFSSMSWFPNMTVPPKFKAPEFEEIQWERRPHDPSANLKKISHWKELADTFLAQYGFNSQIAPDRFDLQRMEKKSNETFREYAQRWREKAARARPPLDEREMIKIFVDTLKNPYFDRMMGLQMQFFVDLIPPKQAAKKAPTKRKEGDVQMIGRNNGRPRQVLPTFTMQPIQPRPIQAPAPTQAPTPAPAPQMPARPEGNQPNDNRWPRKEPRQFTPLPMPMTELYPILIEKSLISPIVPKPYNGPQRRDFNPNSACDFHFGEVGHTVENCGQAEASEGGVNMVEVEEGNEESIAWRRLFYTLEKQKHITPLDAP
-14 QPKDY
+14 
-19 NKGPGPR
+19 PGP
-26 KMKKSTSPPQR
+26 STGDSC
-37 IPWEPLFHELKK
+37 E
-49 RGLLPAP
+49 
-56 RAPKESTEA
+56 
-65 GTCQYHPGAR
+65 YHSGAR
-75 DHNLQGC
+75 GHSLDCC
-82 EEFKKEVAGLIT
+82 EEFKKKVTNLMENGIVGREEIPS
-94 KGLIRRRGEQPERD
+94 KGSRQPDDPSEFDWYAEINLDDIVEDEMDLDNLQDEEADWGYFMEDDTDEWRD
-108 CMTIDQ
+108 VDLT
-114 LRLSPYEKTNFQ
+114 EFFQ
-126 ARMERIEEDF
+126 
-136 EKFLVIRYATK
+136 
-147 EKVVPQTA
+147 
-155 SVSAVQSSEKV
+155 
-166 PSVVIQVPQPFPYQD
+166 FPYL
-181 SKRIPWNYGMKVIS
+181 I
-195 TRESKPKTKEEVVG
+195 
-209 NLTSGLGGIT
+209 
-219 RSGRCYTPEELEKRR
+219 
-234 KEAGKAVE
+234 
-242 DPTKTKATEEEA
+242 
-254 ADFLR
+254 
-259 IIKSSEYSIVKQL
+259 
-272 SKMPSHIS
+272 MP
-280 VLSLLLASES
+280 
-290 HRKALLKVLN
+290 
-300 EAYVPEDIT
+300 P
-309 GPSFENMVT
+309 G
-318 SILVTNQLTFSDDE
+318 
-332 LPPEGRGHTKAL
+332 
-344 YISVKTNDRIVSRVL
+344 
-359 IDNGSALNVC
+359 
-369 PLSTLEK
+369 
-376 LDIDPTRVRVNSMVV
+376 
-391 RAFDGTRR
+391 
-399 EVLGEIDLP
+399 
-408 VEIGPQVYDINFQ
+408 
-421 VLRIDSP
+421 
-428 YNLLLGRPW
+428 
-437 LHTAGAVPS
+437 
-446 SLHQKMKLI
+446 
-455 IGNQLVTILAEEPI
+455 
-469 SIYNDGEIPYI
+469 
-480 DGCAPEEASFHS
+480 
-492 FEFVTVIHRVA
+492 FVT
-503 AVEPR
+503 P
-508 LSKAGIMVAKEFVKA
+508 
-523 GFQPGQGLGYANQ
+523 
-536 GRTTI
+536 
-541 VTLEGNKD
+541 
-549 RYGLGY
+549 
-555 TPTRRDRQMAYEAR
+555 
-569 RQRAAAKLKGEKWP
+569 
-583 ERKMAIPHIRATF
+583 
-596 PASAMFQVDEDDV
+596 
-609 DELALLF
+609 
-616 TEDLNVN
+616 
-623 AITTE
+623 
-628 GDSAACTVHADQ
+628 
-640 HEEIDLEDFLDEE
+640 
-653 NLKGYRIDEE
+653 
-663 TLDEDTWEDDNLPD
+663 
-677 LLSHLMVPRG
+677 
-687 LDTLEFEIF
+687 EFEIF
-696 CEHGDPESHLQKYRE
+696 YEDGDPEVHLQKYGE
-711 KMALHTNNEFLM
+711 KMALHLENELLM
-723 ISTFH
+723 ISVFP
-728 ESLPECAVTWFYQLK
+728 ESLSKQTAAWFYQLR
-743 NLACWGDL
+743 NLTGWDDL
-751 ARAFLDRYR
+751 VRVFLERYR
-760 HNIKAPPPNLITTA
+760 FNPHSILEYLGLKKDEEPYIIPDPGVGEVIVEIKEEPSVLSLPALTEEEEKGVKAPPLNLITTA
-774 VAEEEYAGPMVEGL
+774 TTEEEDAGPMVEGL

-793 TGEED
+793 TEEED

-805 RHCQQGEEVKT
+805 RHCQQGEEAKT

-838 DPHVSK
+838 DPHVSE
-844 IDNKTDCSLDNIDN
+844 INNKTDCSLDNIDN
-858 SDEEIELPSDILEAL
+858 SDEEIELPNDILEAL

-970 KEEVEKQLKAGFLS
+970 KEGSGKAVEGRFPKHSNLFGLGSQ
-984 TVTYSDW
+984 YSPG
-991 VANIVPVPKKDGKVR
+991 AEEGRK
-1006 MCVDYRDL
+1006 
-1014 NRASPKDNFPL
+1014 
-1025 PHIDTLVDNTATNV
+1025 TTNV

-1063 AFITH
+1063 AFVTH

-1104 ERLKKYQLRLN
+1104 EVYVDDMIAKSRTAQDHLTDLRKLFQRLKKYQLRLN

-1135 RGIEIDPAKV
+1135 RGIEIDPAK
-1145 QAIRS
+1145 
-1150 MPAPKTEK
+1150 T
-1158 EIRSF
+1158 
-1163 LGRINYV
+1163 
-1170 ARFIAQLTA
+1170 AR
-1179 TCEPLF
+1179 
-1185 KLLRKDVKIK
+1185 KLL
-1195 WTEDCQKA
+1195 T
-1203 FDKIKEYLLN
+1203 KIKEYLLN

-1266 RYLLVEKT
+1266 RYLLVEKDVLRT
-1274 CCALAWASK
+1274 GLGLQEAETVHAL
-1283 KLRQYMLY
+1283 LHH
-1291 YTTWLVSRMDP
+1291 LVGIPDGP
-1302 IKYIFEKPAL
+1302 N
-1312 TGKIARWQVL
+1312 Q
-1322 LSEFDI
+1322 
-1328 LFVARKAIKGQA
+1328 AIKGQA

-1360 PDEDVMT
+1360 PDEDVMI
-1367 VDEDNHG
+1367 VEEDNQG

-1393 VLHASSAC
+1393 VLVSPKGQQTPIAVKLGFDCTNNMTEYEAC
-1401 KQLWN
+1401 IVGLQAALEFGAYE
-1406 SVLTNWK
+1406 LE

-1456 YTPRVHN
+1456 YTPRAHN

-1501 EECMNVEAEIDDEP
+1501 EECMNVEAEIDDKP

-1523 IQNREYPPRAT
+1523 IQDREYPSRAT
-1534 ENEKKYVRRMA
+1534 ENEKKYIRRMA

-1569 AEEANR
+1569 AEEANQ

-1775 LLCAYRT
+1775 LCAYRT
-1782 ERHFTRGGSK
+1782 SVRTSVGATPYSLVYGMEAVLPVEVEIPSLRILSQTQLEEAEWAQARYEQLNFIDEKRLAALCHGQLYQRRIERAYNKKARPRTFQ
-1792 ELTTRRLDLALSKP
+1792 P

-1852 EFRSPINSDSKAR
+1852 EFRSPINSDSVIKYH
-1865 EATKIRKD
+1865 
-1873 VALGWK
+1873 V
-1879 LPRGYGE
+1879 
-1886 NLGRGAIG
+1886 
-1894 KSNVE
+1894 
-1899 SWTWRLSAESPQGSG
+1899 
-1914 KGRIPLIMLL
+1914 
-1924 PDGTSSGTQ
+1924 
-1933 RIHHLVNLVERSD
+1933 
-1946 HRETLLIEPR
+1946 
-1956 SIGLKS
+1956 
-1962 IMHQIQLGLQNPVV
+1962 
-1976 TLENADLNPHDPHGS
+1976 
-1991 TRRRES
+1991 
-1997 LLTRI
+1997 

>member
-1 MITPVNQRTRIGP
+1 MAEEASKLRGLEARVAALETKFNFLLQFIRRWTEREEEKKKATISKRQKEIYPALSLSKAAQTLPTPRRPAFHIPRPSRTEPRQFQPLPIPVLQLYTLLIKKKMITPVNQRTRIGP

-19 NKGPGPR
+19 NKDLTCEYHQGEVGHTVENCR
-26 KMKKSTSPPQR
+26 VLRHRIQDLLDQGVLKFRIEGVINTIGAEKDEEVDITSTK

-136 EKFLVIRYATK
+136 EKFCERKKEELGKLTPATPLEMSGPDPVVIRYATK
-147 EKVVPQTA
+147 EKVVLQTA

-166 PSVVIQVPQPFPYQD
+166 PSV
-181 SKRIPWNYGMKVIS
+181 
-195 TRESKPKTKEEVVG
+195 PKTKEEVVG

-344 YISVKTNDRIVSRVL
+344 YISVKTNDRIVSK
-359 IDNGSALNVC
+359 
-369 PLSTLEK
+369 ST
-376 LDIDPTRVRVNSMVV
+376 DR
-391 RAFDGTRR
+391 
-399 EVLGEIDLP
+399 
-408 VEIGPQVYDINFQ
+408 QW
-421 VLRIDSP
+421 
-428 YNLLLGRPW
+428 GRPW

-596 PASAMFQVDEDDV
+596 PASAMFQVDEGDV

-628 GDSAACTVHADQ
+628 GDSAAFPVHADQ

-663 TLDEDTWEDDNLPD
+663 TLDEDTWEDDDLPD
-677 LLSHLMVPRG
+677 LLPHLMVPRG

-696 CEHGDPESHLQKYRE
+696 CEHGDPESHLRKYRE

-760 HNIKAPPPNLITTA
+760 HNIKAPPPSNLITTA

-793 TGEED
+793 ALRRRI
-798 STTTPPT
+798 PPPHHRPAT
-805 RHCQQGEEVKT
+805 ANREKKSRRGLAYHCYS
-816 WTCVPLLQRVSSSN
+816 VSQVAMSKR
-830 EITRKTSN
+830 ITRKTSN

-925 IFAWS
+925 NLRLNAS
-930 YQDMPGLDTDIVVHK
+930 PS
-945 IPLKPECKPVKQ
+945 KQ

-1063 AFITH
+1063 AFVTH

-1150 MPAPKTEK
+1150 MPAPRTEK

-1163 LGRINYV
+1163 LGRINYI

-1251 QAIYYLSKKFTEPET
+1251 QAIYYLSKKFTEPGDP
-1266 RYLLVEKT
+1266 LL
-1274 CCALAWASK
+1274 
-1283 KLRQYMLY
+1283 
-1291 YTTWLVSRMDP
+1291 
-1302 IKYIFEKPAL
+1302 PAL

-1360 PDEDVMT
+1360 PDED
-1367 VDEDNHG
+1367 
-1374 RWKLY
+1374 
-1379 FDGAANA
+1379 
-1386 VGSGIGA
+1386 
-1393 VLHASSAC
+1393 HASS
-1401 KQLWN
+1401 
-1406 SVLTNWK
+1406 VLQAALEFGAYELE

-1441 YISRLI
+1441 YISRLV

-1456 YTPRVHN
+1456 YTPRAHN

-1501 EECMNVEAEIDDEP
+1501 EECMNVEAEIDDKP

-1523 IQNREYPPRAT
+1523 IQDREYPSTGEP
-1534 ENEKKYVRRMA
+1534 KMRRNT
-1545 FQFFLSG
+1545 SEG
-1552 EILYKRTH
+1552 WPSN
-1560 DATLLRCVD
+1560 

-1763 TYKDW
+1763 TYKG
-1768 HEHLPYA
+1768 LARAPA
-1775 LLCAYRT
+1775 LCLVCAYRT
-1782 ERHFTRGGSK
+1782 SVRTSVGATPYSLVYGMEAVLPVEVEIPSLRILSQTQLEEAEWAQARYEQLNFIDEKRLAALCHGQLLPEDGSK
-1792 ELTTRRLDLALSKP
+1792 ELTTRRLDLALS
-1806 GDLVLKKRNMALSD
+1806 
-1820 PRGKFA
+1820 
-1826 PSYEGPYVVKKAFS
+1826 
-1840 GGAIILADMDGE
+1840 
-1852 EFRSPINSDSKAR
+1852 
-1865 EATKIRKD
+1865 
-1873 VALGWK
+1873 
-1879 LPRGYGE
+1879 
-1886 NLGRGAIG
+1886 
-1894 KSNVE
+1894 
-1899 SWTWRLSAESPQGSG
+1899 
-1914 KGRIPLIMLL
+1914 
-1924 PDGTSSGTQ
+1924 
-1933 RIHHLVNLVERSD
+1933 
-1946 HRETLLIEPR
+1946 
-1956 SIGLKS
+1956 
-1962 IMHQIQLGLQNPVV
+1962 NP
-1976 TLENADLNPHDPHGS
+1976 EIS
-1991 TRRRES
+1991 F
-1997 LLTRI
+1997 

>member
-1 MITPVNQRTRIGP
+1 MAEEASKLRGLEARVAALETKFNFLLQFIRRWTEREEEKKKATISKRQKEIYPALSLSKAAQTLPTPRRPAFHIPRPSRTEPRQFQPLPIPVLQLYALLIKKKMITPVNQRTRIGP

-19 NKGPGPR
+19 NKDLTCEYHQGER
-26 KMKKSTSPPQR
+26 KMKKSTSPPQE

-136 EKFLVIRYATK
+136 EKFCERKKEELGKLTPATPLEMSGPDPVVIRYVTK
-147 EKVVPQTA
+147 EKVVLQTA

-181 SKRIPWNYGMKVIS
+181 SKKIPWNYGMKVIS
-195 TRESKPKTKEEVVG
+195 TRESQPKTKEEVVG
-209 NLTSGLGGIT
+209 NLTSGLGGNYQKRQVLHSGRAREKEE
-219 RSGRCYTPEELEKRR
+219 RSGKGSGGSL
-234 KEAGKAVE
+234 
-242 DPTKTKATEEEA
+242 
-254 ADFLR
+254 
-259 IIKSSEYSIVKQL
+259 
-272 SKMPSHIS
+272 
-280 VLSLLLASES
+280 LSLLLASES

-344 YISVKTNDRIVSRVL
+344 YISVKTNDRVVSRVL

-549 RYGLGY
+549 KYGLGI
-555 TPTRRDRQMAYEAR
+555 
-569 RQRAAAKLKGEKWP
+569 
-583 ERKMAIPHIRATF
+583 AIPHIRTTF
-596 PASAMFQVDEDDV
+596 PASAMFQVDEGDV

-628 GDSAACTVHADQ
+628 GDSAAFPVHADQ

-663 TLDEDTWEDDNLPD
+663 TLDEDTWEDDDLPD
-677 LLSHLMVPRG
+677 LLPHLMVPRG

-696 CEHGDPESHLQKYRE
+696 CEHGDPESHLR
-711 KMALHTNNEFLM
+711 N
-723 ISTFH
+723 
-728 ESLPECAVTWFYQLK
+728 LPECAVTWFYQLK

-751 ARAFLDRYR
+751 AKAFLDRYR

-774 VAEEEYAGPMVEGL
+774 VAEEEDAGPMVEGL

-793 TGEED
+793 AGGGGFHHHTTDPPLPTGRRSQD
-798 STTTPPT
+798 VDLRTIATA
-805 RHCQQGEEVKT
+805 C
-816 WTCVPLLQRVSSSN
+816 L

-945 IPLKPECKPVKQ
+945 IPAKARMQ
-957 ALRRMKPEVILKI
+957 ARQTSTATDEARSHFEDQGRGGKAIEGRFPKHSNLFGLGSQYSPGA
-970 KEEVEKQLKAGFLS
+970 EEGRK
-984 TVTYSDW
+984 T
-991 VANIVPVPKKDGKVR
+991 
-1006 MCVDYRDL
+1006 
-1014 NRASPKDNFPL
+1014 
-1025 PHIDTLVDNTATNV
+1025 TNV

-1063 AFITH
+1063 AFVTH

-1104 ERLKKYQLRLN
+1104 E
-1115 PNKCAFGVT
+1115 CAFGVT

-1150 MPAPKTEK
+1150 MPAPRTEK

-1163 LGRINYV
+1163 LGRINYI

-1185 KLLRKDVKIK
+1185 KLLRKD
-1195 WTEDCQKA
+1195 D
-1203 FDKIKEYLLN
+1203 
-1213 PPILVPP
+1213 VPSFYTSQSKKHP
-1220 TPGRPLILYLTVQEA
+1220 WAACWDNKTRLGR
-1235 SMGCMLG
+1235 
-1242 QQDETGKKE
+1242 KE

-1302 IKYIFEKPAL
+1302 N
-1312 TGKIARWQVL
+1312 Q
-1322 LSEFDI
+1322 
-1328 LFVARKAIKGQA
+1328 AIKGQA

-1367 VDEDNHG
+1367 VDEDNQG

-1393 VLHASSAC
+1393 VLVSPKGQQTPIAVKLGFDCTNNMTEYEAC
-1401 KQLWN
+1401 
-1406 SVLTNWK
+1406 
-1413 VFGDSLLIVSQTNG
+1413 ITNG
-1427 EWQARDPKLIPYQR
+1427 EWQARDPKLIPYPTIHQPAN
-1441 YISRLI
+1441 
-1447 PKFKYVTFT
+1447 PKVQ
-1456 YTPRVHN
+1456 
-1463 HFADALATLASLI
+1463 
-1476 KLVEGDD
+1476 LVEGDD

-1501 EECMNVEAEIDDEP
+1501 EECMNVEAEIDDKP

-1523 IQNREYPPRAT
+1523 IQDREYPSRAT
-1534 ENEKKYVRRMA
+1534 ENEKKYIRRNG
-1545 FQFFLSG
+1545 LP
-1552 EILYKRTH
+1552 
-1560 DATLLRCVD
+1560 
-1569 AEEANR
+1569 
-1575 LIQEMHAGLMGAH
+1575 EMHAGLMGAH

-1684 NVTQVAVTRFV
+1684 NVTQVAGHPVCEEQHHLPSRF
-1695 KNNIICRYGM
+1695 
-1705 PEMLITDNASNL
+1705 
-1717 NNRMMDQL
+1717 
-1725 CQQFKIQ
+1725 Q

-1775 LLCAYRT
+1775 LLLPVEVEIPSLRILSQTQLEEAEWAQARYEQLNFIDEKRLAALCHGQLYQRRIERAYNKKARPRT
-1782 ERHFTRGGSK
+1782 FQ
-1792 ELTTRRLDLALSKP
+1792 P

-1852 EFRSPINSDSKAR
+1852 EFRF
-1865 EATKIRKD
+1865 T
-1873 VALGWK
+1873 
-1879 LPRGYGE
+1879 
-1886 NLGRGAIG
+1886 
-1894 KSNVE
+1894 
-1899 SWTWRLSAESPQGSG
+1899 
-1914 KGRIPLIMLL
+1914 
-1924 PDGTSSGTQ
+1924 
-1933 RIHHLVNLVERSD
+1933 H
-1946 HRETLLIEPR
+1946 
-1956 SIGLKS
+1956 
-1962 IMHQIQLGLQNPVV
+1962 
-1976 TLENADLNPHDPHGS
+1976 
-1991 TRRRES
+1991 
-1997 LLTRI
+1997 

>member
-1 MITPVNQRTRIGP
+1 MAEEASKLRGLEARVAALETKFNFLLQFIRRWTEREEEKKKATISKRQKEIYPALSLSKAAQTLPTPRRPAFHIPRPSRTEPRQFQPLPIPVPQLYTLLVKKKMITPVSQRTRIGP

-19 NKGPGPR
+19 NKDLTCEYHQGEVGHTVENCR
-26 KMKKSTSPPQR
+26 VLRHRIQDLLDQGVLKFRIEGVINTIGAEKDDEVDITSTK

-49 RGLLPAP
+49 RGLLTMHQGHQKSRQKQA
-56 RAPKESTEA
+56 RASIIPE
-65 GTCQYHPGAR
+65 AR

-82 EEFKKEVAGLIT
+82 EEFKKEVATLT
-94 KGLIRRRGEQPERD
+94 RRQTSKQGWKELKRIFEEF
-108 CMTIDQ
+108 C
-114 LRLSPYEKTNFQ
+114 EKKK
-126 ARMERIEEDF
+126 EELGKLTPATPPGMSGPDPV
-136 EKFLVIRYATK
+136 VIHYATK
-147 EKVVPQTA
+147 EKVMLQTA

-195 TRESKPKTKEEVVG
+195 TREGKPKTEEEVVG

-242 DPTKTKATEEEA
+242 DPAKTKAAEEEA

-536 GRTTI
+536 GRTTNCDP
-541 VTLEGNKD
+541 GGKQ
-549 RYGLGY
+549 
-555 TPTRRDRQMAYEAR
+555 RQLR
-569 RQRAAAKLKGEKWP
+569 GEKWP
-583 ERKMAIPHIRATF
+583 ERKMVIPHIRTTF
-596 PASAMFQVDEDDV
+596 PASAMFQVDEGDV

-628 GDSAACTVHADQ
+628 GDSAAFPVHADQ

-663 TLDEDTWEDDNLPD
+663 TLDEDTWEDDDLPD
-677 LLSHLMVPRG
+677 LAPT
-687 LDTLEFEIF
+687 LDGSTRAR
-696 CEHGDPESHLQKYRE
+696 DPGIRDILR
-711 KMALHTNNEFLM
+711 AWRPG
-723 ISTFH
+723 ISST
-728 ESLPECAVTWFYQLK
+728 ELK
-743 NLACWGDL
+743 NIACWGDL
-751 ARAFLDRYR
+751 AKSFPGP
-760 HNIKAPPPNLITTA
+760 IPPQHQEHPPSNITTT
-774 VAEEEYAGPMVEGL
+774 AEEEYAGPMVEGL

-793 TGEED
+793 TEEED

-904 GTRCAAE
+904 GNPLRHRAKGSTHRTVERVPRDLRLVLPRHARPRHRHSGP
-911 QKEALIA
+911 QDSFEA
-918 LLREFHE
+918 R
-925 IFAWS
+925 
-930 YQDMPGLDTDIVVHK
+930 V
-945 IPLKPECKPVKQ
+945 Q
-957 ALRRMKPEVILKI
+957 AP
-970 KEEVEKQLKAGFLS
+970 
-984 TVTYSDW
+984 
-991 VANIVPVPKKDGKVR
+991 NIVPVPKKDGKVR

-1025 PHIDTLVDNTATNV
+1025 PHIDTLVDNTATNA

-1063 AFITH
+1063 AFVTH
-1068 WGTFVYDVMPFGLK
+1068 WGTFVYDVMPFVSNRTRSSHRPTQAVPAIEEVSAQIKPEQVCLRRHIRKVIGLHR
-1082 NAGATYQRAMVTLFH
+1082 QRQR
-1097 DMIHHEI
+1097 E
-1104 ERLKKYQLRLN
+1104 LRLILQ
-1115 PNKCAFGVT
+1115 
-1124 SGKLLGFIVSG
+1124 SSLH
-1135 RGIEIDPAKV
+1135 R
-1145 QAIRS
+1145 
-1150 MPAPKTEK
+1150 
-1158 EIRSF
+1158 
-1163 LGRINYV
+1163 
-1170 ARFIAQLTA
+1170 TA
-1179 TCEPLF
+1179 YWRTCEPLF

-1251 QAIYYLSKKFTEPET
+1251 Q
-1266 RYLLVEKT
+1266 
-1274 CCALAWASK
+1274 
-1283 KLRQYMLY
+1283 
-1291 YTTWLVSRMDP
+1291 
-1302 IKYIFEKPAL
+1302 
-1312 TGKIARWQVL
+1312 GNL
-1322 LSEFDI
+1322 LS
-1328 LFVARKAIKGQA
+1328 
-1340 IADYLADY
+1340 
-1348 PSEQLELMDSEF
+1348 
-1360 PDEDVMT
+1360 
-1367 VDEDNHG
+1367 
-1374 RWKLY
+1374 
-1379 FDGAANA
+1379 
-1386 VGSGIGA
+1386 
-1393 VLHASSAC
+1393 
-1401 KQLWN
+1401 
-1406 SVLTNWK
+1406 
-1413 VFGDSLLIVSQTNG
+1413 
-1427 EWQARDPKLIPYQR
+1427 
-1441 YISRLI
+1441 
-1447 PKFKYVTFT
+1447 
-1456 YTPRVHN
+1456 
-1463 HFADALATLASLI
+1463 
-1476 KLVEGDD
+1476 
-1483 VRPLRIETR
+1483 
-1492 DIPAYCVCI
+1492 
-1501 EECMNVEAEIDDEP
+1501 
-1515 WYYDIKRF
+1515 
-1523 IQNREYPPRAT
+1523 
-1534 ENEKKYVRRMA
+1534 
-1545 FQFFLSG
+1545 
-1552 EILYKRTH
+1552 
-1560 DATLLRCVD
+1560 
-1569 AEEANR
+1569 
-1575 LIQEMHAGLMGAH
+1575 
-1588 ANGPFLARKIMRA
+1588 
-1601 GYYWLTMERD
+1601 
-1611 CIRHVQ
+1611 
-1617 TCHKCQM
+1617 
-1624 YQNSKNAPPQ
+1624 
-1634 YLHTMASPWPFSA
+1634 
-1647 WGMDVIGAITPKASN
+1647 
-1662 GHEFILVAI
+1662 
-1671 DYFTKWVEACSFK
+1671 
-1684 NVTQVAVTRFV
+1684 
-1695 KNNIICRYGM
+1695 
-1705 PEMLITDNASNL
+1705 
-1717 NNRMMDQL
+1717 
-1725 CQQFKIQ
+1725 
-1732 HHNSAPYRPKMN
+1732 
-1744 GAVEAANKNVKKIL
+1744 
-1758 SKMTE
+1758 
-1763 TYKDW
+1763 
-1768 HEHLPYA
+1768 
-1775 LLCAYRT
+1775 
-1782 ERHFTRGGSK
+1782 
-1792 ELTTRRLDLALSKP
+1792 
-1806 GDLVLKKRNMALSD
+1806 
-1820 PRGKFA
+1820 
-1826 PSYEGPYVVKKAFS
+1826 
-1840 GGAIILADMDGE
+1840 
-1852 EFRSPINSDSKAR
+1852 
-1865 EATKIRKD
+1865 
-1873 VALGWK
+1873 
-1879 LPRGYGE
+1879 
-1886 NLGRGAIG
+1886 
-1894 KSNVE
+1894 
-1899 SWTWRLSAESPQGSG
+1899 
-1914 KGRIPLIMLL
+1914 
-1924 PDGTSSGTQ
+1924 
-1933 RIHHLVNLVERSD
+1933 
-1946 HRETLLIEPR
+1946 
-1956 SIGLKS
+1956 
-1962 IMHQIQLGLQNPVV
+1962 
-1976 TLENADLNPHDPHGS
+1976 
-1991 TRRRES
+1991 
-1997 LLTRI
+1997 

>member
-1 MITPVNQRTRIGP
+1 
-14 QPKDY
+14 
-19 NKGPGPR
+19 
-26 KMKKSTSPPQR
+26 
-37 IPWEPLFHELKK
+37 
-49 RGLLPAP
+49 
-56 RAPKESTEA
+56 
-65 GTCQYHPGAR
+65 
-75 DHNLQGC
+75 
-82 EEFKKEVAGLIT
+82 
-94 KGLIRRRGEQPERD
+94 
-108 CMTIDQ
+108 MTIDQ

-136 EKFLVIRYATK
+136 EKFCERKKEELGKLTPATPLEMSGPDPVVIRYVTK
-147 EKVVPQTA
+147 EKVVLQTA

-181 SKRIPWNYGMKVIS
+181 SKKIPWNYGMKVIS
-195 TRESKPKTKEEVVG
+195 TRESQPKTKEEVVG

-234 KEAGKAVE
+234 KRSGKGSGGSR
-242 DPTKTKATEEEA
+242 KN
-254 ADFLR
+254 
-259 IIKSSEYSIVKQL
+259 KSSGGRGRRFPPNHQE
-272 SKMPSHIS
+272 
-280 VLSLLLASES
+280 
-290 HRKALLKVLN
+290 KALLKVLN

-344 YISVKTNDRIVSRVL
+344 YISVKTNDRVVSRVL

-549 RYGLGY
+549 KYGLGY

-583 ERKMAIPHIRATF
+583 ERRIAIPHIRTTF
-596 PASAMFQVDEDDV
+596 PASAMFQVDEGDV

-628 GDSAACTVHADQ
+628 GDSAAFPVHADQ

-663 TLDEDTWEDDNLPD
+663 TLDEDTWEDDDLPNLLP
-677 LLSHLMVPRG
+677 HLMVPRG

-696 CEHGDPESHLQKYRE
+696 CEHGDPESHLRKYRE

-751 ARAFLDRYR
+751 AKAFLDRYR

-774 VAEEEYAGPMVEGL
+774 VAEEEDAGPMVEGL

-793 TGEED
+793 AGGGGFHHHTTDPPLPTGRRSQD
-798 STTTPPT
+798 VDLRTIATA
-805 RHCQQGEEVKT
+805 C
-816 WTCVPLLQRVSSSN
+816 L

-886 LEIVNLANEGEE
+886 LEIINLANEGEE

-1063 AFITH
+1063 AFVTH

-1104 ERLKKYQLRLN
+1104 EVYVDDMIAKSR
-1115 PNKCAFGVT
+1115 
-1124 SGKLLGFIVSG
+1124 FIVSG

-1150 MPAPKTEK
+1150 MPAPRTEK

-1163 LGRINYV
+1163 LGRINYI

-1185 KLLRKDVKIK
+1185 KLLRKD
-1195 WTEDCQKA
+1195 D
-1203 FDKIKEYLLN
+1203 
-1213 PPILVPP
+1213 VPSFYTSQSKKHP
-1220 TPGRPLILYLTVQEA
+1220 WAACWDNKTRLGR
-1235 SMGCMLG
+1235 
-1242 QQDETGKKE
+1242 KE

-1348 PSEQLELMDSEF
+1348 PSEQLELMDS
-1360 PDEDVMT
+1360 DERCRKWQLAQVLVSPKGQQTPIAVKLGFDCTNNMT
-1367 VDEDNHG
+1367 ELTENG
-1374 RWKLY
+1374 RP
-1379 FDGAANA
+1379 
-1386 VGSGIGA
+1386 GIP
-1393 VLHASSAC
+1393 SS
-1401 KQLWN
+1401 
-1406 SVLTNWK
+1406 SR
-1413 VFGDSLLIVSQTNG
+1413 I
-1427 EWQARDPKLIPYQR
+1427 QR

-1456 YTPRVHN
+1456 YTPRAHN

-1501 EECMNVEAEIDDEP
+1501 EECMNVEAEIDDKP

-1523 IQNREYPPRAT
+1523 IQDREYPSRAT
-1534 ENEKKYVRRMA
+1534 ENEKKYIRRNG
-1545 FQFFLSG
+1545 LP
-1552 EILYKRTH
+1552 
-1560 DATLLRCVD
+1560 
-1569 AEEANR
+1569 
-1575 LIQEMHAGLMGAH
+1575 EMHAGLMGAH

-1775 LLCAYRT
+1775 LCAYRT
-1782 ERHFTRGGSK
+1782 SVRTSVGATPYSLVLWDGSSTTSRSGDPFF
-1792 ELTTRRLDLALSKP
+1792 ENPVTNSARRSRMGPSPLTTRRLDLALFQP

-1852 EFRSPINSDSKAR
+1852 EFRSPINSDSVIKPG
-1865 EATKIRKD
+1865 KQRKS
-1873 VALGWK
+1873 VRT
-1879 LPRGYGE
+1879 LPSDGNYHGYGE

-1899 SWTWRLSAESPQGSG
+1899 SWTWRKLRAVKRFSTKERPMLSFEQYGSFDIKRMFG
-1914 KGRIPLIMLL
+1914 GSRGGAQVYPSK
-1924 PDGTSSGTQ
+1924 
-1933 RIHHLVNLVERSD
+1933 H
-1946 HRETLLIEPR
+1946 
-1956 SIGLKS
+1956 
-1962 IMHQIQLGLQNPVV
+1962 PV
-1976 TLENADLNPHDPHGS
+1976 S
-1991 TRRRES
+1991 K
-1997 LLTRI
+1997 

>member
-1 MITPVNQRTRIGP
+1 MRRWTEREEEKKKATISKRQKEIYPALSLSKAAQTLPTPRRPAFHIPRPSRTEPRQFQPLPIPVLQLYALLIKKKMITPVNQRTRIGP

-19 NKGPGPR
+19 NKDLTCEYHQGEVGHAVENCR
-26 KMKKSTSPPQR
+26 VLRHRIQDLLDQGVLKFRIEGVINTIGAEKDEEVDITSTK

-82 EEFKKEVAGLIT
+82 EEFKKE
-94 KGLIRRRGEQPERD
+94 
-108 CMTIDQ
+108 

-136 EKFLVIRYATK
+136 EKFCERKKEELGKLTPATPLEMSGPDPVVIRYVTK
-147 EKVVPQTA
+147 EKVVLQTA

-181 SKRIPWNYGMKVIS
+181 SKKIPWNYGMKVIS
-195 TRESKPKTKEEVVG
+195 TRESQPKTKEEVVG

-242 DPTKTKATEEEA
+242 DPTKTKAAEEEA

-344 YISVKTNDRIVSRVL
+344 YISVKTNDRVVSRVL

-549 RYGLGY
+549 KYGLGY

-583 ERKMAIPHIRATF
+583 ERRIAIPHIRTTF
-596 PASAMFQVDEDDV
+596 PASAMFQVDEGDV

-628 GDSAACTVHADQ
+628 GDSAAFPVHADQ

-663 TLDEDTWEDDNLPD
+663 TLDEDTWEDDDLPD
-677 LLSHLMVPRG
+677 LLPHLMVPRG
-687 LDTLEFEIF
+687 LDTLELRDILRAWRP
-696 CEHGDPESHLQKYRE
+696 G
-711 KMALHTNNEFLM
+711 
-723 ISTFH
+723 ISST
-728 ESLPECAVTWFYQLK
+728 ELK

-751 ARAFLDRYR
+751 AKAFLDRYR

-774 VAEEEYAGPMVEGL
+774 VAEEEDAGPMVEGL

-793 TGEED
+793 AGEED

-816 WTCVPLLQRVSSSN
+816 WTCVPLLQRVSRLHAKPQT
-830 EITRKTSN
+830 IPTS
-838 DPHVSK
+838 PK

-957 ALRRMKPEVILKI
+957 ALRRMKPEPARRI
-970 KEEVEKQLKAGFLS
+970 
-984 TVTYSDW
+984 T
-991 VANIVPVPKKDGKVR
+991 
-1006 MCVDYRDL
+1006 
-1014 NRASPKDNFPL
+1014 FPL

-1049 YNQIKMAEEDKSKT
+1049 TPEPLISEPWS
-1063 AFITH
+1063 
-1068 WGTFVYDVMPFGLK
+1068 L
-1082 NAGATYQRAMVTLFH
+1082 LFH

-1104 ERLKKYQLRLN
+1104 EVYVDDMIAKSRTAQDHLTDLRKLFQRLKKYQLRLN

-1163 LGRINYV
+1163 LGRINYI

-1266 RYLLVEKT
+1266 RYLLVEKDVLRT
-1274 CCALAWASK
+1274 GLGLQEAETVHAL
-1283 KLRQYMLY
+1283 LHH
-1291 YTTWLVSRMDP
+1291 LVGIPDGP
-1302 IKYIFEKPAL
+1302 N
-1312 TGKIARWQVL
+1312 
-1322 LSEFDI
+1322 
-1328 LFVARKAIKGQA
+1328 QA

-1367 VDEDNHG
+1367 VEEDNQG

-1393 VLHASSAC
+1393 VLVSPKGQQTPIAVKLGFDCTNNMTELTENGKLGIPSS
-1401 KQLWN
+1401 
-1406 SVLTNWK
+1406 SR
-1413 VFGDSLLIVSQTNG
+1413 I
-1427 EWQARDPKLIPYQR
+1427 QR

-1456 YTPRVHN
+1456 YTPRAHN

-1501 EECMNVEAEIDDEP
+1501 EECMNVEAEIDDKP

-1523 IQNREYPPRAT
+1523 IQDREYPSRAT
-1534 ENEKKYVRRMA
+1534 ENEKKYIRRMA
-1545 FQFFLSG
+1545 FQ
-1552 EILYKRTH
+1552 
-1560 DATLLRCVD
+1560 
-1569 AEEANR
+1569 
-1575 LIQEMHAGLMGAH
+1575 
-1588 ANGPFLARKIMRA
+1588 
-1601 GYYWLTMERD
+1601 
-1611 CIRHVQ
+1611 HVQ

-1775 LLCAYRT
+1775 LCALT
-1782 ERHFTRGGSK
+1782 ERHWKKPNGPKHRYEQLNFIDEKRLAALCHGQ
-1792 ELTTRRLDLALSKP
+1792 LYQRRIERAYNKKARPRTFQP

-1852 EFRSPINSDSKAR
+1852 EFRSPINSDSVIKR
-1865 EATKIRKD
+1865 PGEATKIRKD

-1879 LPRGYGE
+1879 LPRVSLQ
-1886 NLGRGAIG
+1886 NLPKA
-1894 KSNVE
+1894 VE
-1899 SWTWRLSAESPQGSG
+1899 RAGSPSSCSSQTARALAPKESITW
-1914 KGRIPLIMLL
+1914 LIWWK
-1924 PDGTSSGTQ
+1924 
-1933 RIHHLVNLVERSD
+1933 RSD

-1962 IMHQIQLGLQNPVV
+1962 IMHQIQLRTAKPRCHPG
-1976 TLENADLNPHDPHGS
+1976 E
-1991 TRRRES
+1991 R
-1997 LLTRI
+1997 

>member
-1 MITPVNQRTRIGP
+1 MAEEASKLRGLEARVAALETKFNFLLQFMRRWTEREEEKKKATISKRQKEIYPALSLSKAAQTLPTPRRPAFHIPRPSRTEPRQFQPLPIPVLQLYALLIKKKMITPVNQRTRIGP

-19 NKGPGPR
+19 NKDLTCEYHQGER
-26 KMKKSTSPPQR
+26 KMKKSTSPPQE

-136 EKFLVIRYATK
+136 EKFCERKKEELGKLTPATPLEMSGPDPVVIRYVTK
-147 EKVVPQTA
+147 EKVVLQTA

-181 SKRIPWNYGMKVIS
+181 SKKIPWNYGMKVIS
-195 TRESKPKTKEEVVG
+195 TRESQPKTKEEVVG

-219 RSGRCYTPEELEKRR
+219 RSGRCYTPGRAREKEERS
-234 KEAGKAVE
+234 GKGSGGSHV
-242 DPTKTKATEEEA
+242 KTKAAEEGGRRFPPNHQE
-254 ADFLR
+254 
-259 IIKSSEYSIVKQL
+259 
-272 SKMPSHIS
+272 
-280 VLSLLLASES
+280 
-290 HRKALLKVLN
+290 KALLKVLN

-344 YISVKTNDRIVSRVL
+344 YISVKTNDRVVSRVL

-437 LHTAGAVPS
+437 LHTAGAP
-446 SLHQKMKLI
+446 K
-455 IGNQLVTILAEEPI
+455 NPYPFTTTE
-469 SIYNDGEIPYI
+469 EIPYI

-549 RYGLGY
+549 KYGLGI
-555 TPTRRDRQMAYEAR
+555 
-569 RQRAAAKLKGEKWP
+569 
-583 ERKMAIPHIRATF
+583 AIPHIRTTF
-596 PASAMFQVDEDDV
+596 PASAMFQVDEGDV

-628 GDSAACTVHADQ
+628 GDSAAFPVHADQ

-663 TLDEDTWEDDNLPD
+663 TLDEDTWEDDDLPD
-677 LLSHLMVPRG
+677 LLPHLMVPRG

-696 CEHGDPESHLQKYRE
+696 CEHGDPESHLRKYRE

-751 ARAFLDRYR
+751 AKAFLDRYR
-760 HNIKAPPPNLITTA
+760 HNIKAPPSQNIITTA
-774 VAEEEYAGPMVEGL
+774 VAEEEDAGPMVEGL

-793 TGEED
+793 AEEED

-945 IPLKPECKPVKQ
+945 IPAESQNASPSKQ

-1063 AFITH
+1063 AFVTH

-1082 NAGATYQRAMVTLFH
+1082 NAGATYQRAMSRTAQDHLTDLRKLFQ
-1097 DMIHHEI
+1097 
-1104 ERLKKYQLRLN
+1104 RLKKYQLRLN

-1135 RGIEIDPAKV
+1135 RGIEIDPAK
-1145 QAIRS
+1145 
-1150 MPAPKTEK
+1150 T
-1158 EIRSF
+1158 
-1163 LGRINYV
+1163 
-1170 ARFIAQLTA
+1170 ARK
-1179 TCEPLF
+1179 P
-1185 KLLRKDVKIK
+1185 
-1195 WTEDCQKA
+1195 

-1266 RYLLVEKT
+1266 RYLLVEKDVLRT
-1274 CCALAWASK
+1274 GLGLQEAETVHAL
-1283 KLRQYMLY
+1283 LHHL
-1291 YTTWLVSRMDP
+1291 
-1302 IKYIFEKPAL
+1302 
-1312 TGKIARWQVL
+1312 
-1322 LSEFDI
+1322 
-1328 LFVARKAIKGQA
+1328 AIKGQA

-1348 PSEQLELMDSEF
+1348 PSEQLELNGLRVPRRRCNDS
-1360 PDEDVMT
+1360 
-1367 VDEDNHG
+1367 
-1374 RWKLY
+1374 RRRQ
-1379 FDGAANA
+1379 
-1386 VGSGIGA
+1386 SG
-1393 VLHASSAC
+1393 L
-1401 KQLWN
+1401 
-1406 SVLTNWK
+1406 
-1413 VFGDSLLIVSQTNG
+1413 
-1427 EWQARDPKLIPYQR
+1427 RDPKLIPYQR

-1456 YTPRVHN
+1456 YTPRAHN

-1501 EECMNVEAEIDDEP
+1501 EECMNVEAEIDDKP

-1523 IQNREYPPRAT
+1523 IQDREYPSRAT
-1534 ENEKKYVRRMA
+1534 ENEKKYIRRMA

-1671 DYFTKWVEACSFK
+1671 DYFTKWVG
-1684 NVTQVAVTRFV
+1684 
-1695 KNNIICRYGM
+1695 GM
-1705 PEMLITDNASNL
+1705 FLQECHSSRGHP
-1717 NNRMMDQL
+1717 L

-1775 LLCAYRT
+1775 LCAYRT
-1782 ERHFTRGGSK
+1782 SVRTSVGATPYSLVYGMEAVLPVEVEIPSLRILSQTQLEEAEWAQARYEQLNFIDEKRLAALCHGQLYQRRIERAYNKKARPRTFQ
-1792 ELTTRRLDLALSKP
+1792 P

-1852 EFRSPINSDSKAR
+1852 EFRF
-1865 EATKIRKD
+1865 T
-1873 VALGWK
+1873 
-1879 LPRGYGE
+1879 
-1886 NLGRGAIG
+1886 
-1894 KSNVE
+1894 
-1899 SWTWRLSAESPQGSG
+1899 
-1914 KGRIPLIMLL
+1914 
-1924 PDGTSSGTQ
+1924 
-1933 RIHHLVNLVERSD
+1933 H
-1946 HRETLLIEPR
+1946 
-1956 SIGLKS
+1956 
-1962 IMHQIQLGLQNPVV
+1962 
-1976 TLENADLNPHDPHGS
+1976 
-1991 TRRRES
+1991 
-1997 LLTRI
+1997 